1 MKSFLIRTS
10 LALGLAIT
18 TIMSSAQK
26 FESAIDLNDFYVS
39 ITDSLYAAGSQ
50 WGTVMSKA
58 METKNFSP
66 IIPVRKK
73 MESFIDKKLL
83 ELGKIKDQFGCDNL
97 RLSIMDFLAFEKRL
111 IQEAFIPAEKLT
123 KTATEADINKVVN
136 NLTTSGKK
144 EQTALAR
151 INEAQKA
158 CAAKNGFTIDG
169 EN

>member
-10 LALGLAIT
+10 LALGLAFT
-18 TIMSSAQK
+18 TIISSAQK

-50 WGTVMSKA
+50 WGTEMSKA
-58 METKNFSP
+58 METKNFSS

-123 KTATEADINKVVN
+123 KTATEAEIGKVVN

-151 INEAQKA
+151 INEAQKD
-158 CAAKNGFTIDG
+158 CGAKNGFAID